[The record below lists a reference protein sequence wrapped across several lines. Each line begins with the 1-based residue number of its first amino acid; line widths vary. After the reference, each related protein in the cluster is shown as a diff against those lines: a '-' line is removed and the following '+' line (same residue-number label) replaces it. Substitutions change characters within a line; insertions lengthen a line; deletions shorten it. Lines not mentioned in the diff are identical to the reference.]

1 MAQHRRLT
9 RKTSP
14 KDVHRSLLT
23 SLPCDKLL
31 LPFLGAQDLLRYIAT
46 CRTCHASAHS
56 GNRLELS
63 RVAQF
68 PAWLSPA
75 AAESLAR
82 RLHLA
87 SIRSIDAEDKRSSV
101 KAAQQPPQAGW
112 WQNKSPSPESE
123 MQPLTED
130 PLWWFMVSL
139 IRELALARQ
148 YRSMSNALL
157 PKLHAVNLTSLQSMT
172 SMSENYVGCE
182 LLEKMVA
189 TLMWEAPRLEQLRL
203 PQHCHLQPQKLQKAL
218 RQHPNTAAVSRA
230 FCGWLPPQTTSSMQ
244 TAHVL
249 DAMAIES
256 AQDAFLAGQFARSLT
271 QIRQLIALRTLSP
284 QAGTPGTWD
293 TPADGSLPEE
303 AQLGLPSSHTMHLG
317 HSMLK
322 AFADGYCATDAT
334 KPPQTQ
340 ELVVNA
346 QALAGAGPALAQLVS
361 EMPGLRSLRLLTASN
376 PPRPAGLRRA
386 SSPAQQACSSGQD
399 FAQLTSIQIRGGFS
413 LDSLNLGAML
423 SSASSLQVLDLS
435 GSEFGDADAQL
446 LAAANVGP
454 LPELHLLGFRGCKLQ
469 SPAAAA
475 ALARAV
481 NHFGSIRHIRMQA
494 NRWRVEAHR
503 SFAEHLLESSAQALV
518 SLEAGYSSHGQQ
530 GQALPSQSRPPRTAD
545 PSPGTPAESLAEE
558 LVEGGDAP
566 GTESRSDKLHFLAQ
580 FGVGLWLSAVACRLA
595 SGLQEL
601 RLEKLDV
608 GVVALQ
614 ILRRRLRSPMALRV
628 LAFST
633 GCTGLSE
640 KKAGI
645 ELAWLVARVTPRLQ
659 RLVLAGSD
667 ASPSLVQGMLEAI
680 SRSPA
685 TAAERALTHSPFA
698 LGRPEVRHLC
708 WIDVEN
714 AEAFLQAATI
724 TGPQLFQAFR
734 SNGCFSFQG
743 LRSEPKDTVWH
754 QNGSS

>member
-1 MAQHRRLT
+1 MYKSNRDIQDMIKKGLYNRLATVFFYLSDVEEGGQTNFPRAGGRPQPRDFADCSKGVSVFPRRG
-9 RKTSP
+9 RIMIFYSMHP
-14 KDVHRSLLT
+14 SGEMDET
-23 SLPCDKLL
+23 SLHAGCAVKRGTKWSANKWI
-31 LPFLGAQDLLRYIAT
+31 LGDI
-46 CRTCHASAHS
+46 
-56 GNRLELS
+56 G
-63 RVAQF
+63 
-68 PAWLSPA
+68 
-75 AAESLAR
+75 
-82 RLHLA
+82 
-87 SIRSIDAEDKRSSV
+87 DA
-101 KAAQQPPQAGW
+101 
-112 WQNKSPSPESE
+112 
-123 MQPLTED
+123 L
-130 PLWWFMVSL
+130 
-139 IRELALARQ
+139 
-148 YRSMSNALL
+148 
-157 PKLHAVNLTSLQSMT
+157 
-172 SMSENYVGCE
+172 
-182 LLEKMVA
+182 
-189 TLMWEAPRLEQLRL
+189 
-203 PQHCHLQPQKLQKAL
+203 
-218 RQHPNTAAVSRA
+218 
-230 FCGWLPPQTTSSMQ
+230 
-244 TAHVL
+244 
-249 DAMAIES
+249 
-256 AQDAFLAGQFARSLT
+256 
-271 QIRQLIALRTLSP
+271 
-284 QAGTPGTWD
+284 
-293 TPADGSLPEE
+293 
-303 AQLGLPSSHTMHLG
+303 LGLPSSHTMHLG
-317 HSMLK
+317 HSILK

-334 KPPQTQ
+334 KPPQAQ

-346 QALAGAGPALAQLVS
+346 QALAGATRQSSG
-361 EMPGLRSLRLLTASN
+361 
-376 PPRPAGLRRA
+376 RPFVHRRG
-386 SSPAQQACSSGQD
+386 QQACAARSRHKPAADRTDHTRDD
-399 FAQLTSIQIRGGFS
+399 FAQLTSIQIRGGFP

-454 LPELHLLGFRGCKLQ
+454 LPELHLLGFRACKLQ

-530 GQALPSQSRPPRTAD
+530 GQALASQSLPSRTAD
-545 PSPGTPAESLAEE
+545 PNAGTAVESLAEE
-558 LVEGGDAP
+558 LVEGADAP
-566 GTESRSDKLHFLAQ
+566 ATESRSDKLHFLAQ

-614 ILRRRLRSPMALRV
+614 ILRRRLRSRSIAAERCREKGARGKGGVLPW

-680 SRSPA
+680 SRSPV
-685 TAAERALTHSPFA
+685 TTAERALTHNPFA
-698 LGRPEVRHLC
+698 VGRPEVRHLC

-714 AEAFLQAATI
+714 A
-724 TGPQLFQAFR
+724 GP
-734 SNGCFSFQG
+734 
-743 LRSEPKDTVWH
+743 
-754 QNGSS
+754 

>member
-1 MAQHRRLT
+1 MAQRWRLT

-14 KDVHRSLLT
+14 KDVNRSLLT

-101 KAAQQPPQAGW
+101 NAAQRPAQTGW
-112 WQNKSPSPESE
+112 WQKNMQRPSLERE
-123 MQPLTED
+123 KQMQPLTED
-130 PLWWFMVSL
+130 PLWCFMVSL
-139 IRELALARQ
+139 VRELALARL
-148 YRSMSNALL
+148 YRSMSSALL
-157 PKLHAVNLTSLQSMT
+157 PKLHAVNLTSLQS
-172 SMSENYVGCE
+172 SMSENCIGCE

-203 PQHCHLQPQKLQKAL
+203 PQHCHLQPQRLQKAL
-218 RQHPNTAAVSRA
+218 RQHPNTEAVSRA
-230 FCGWLPPQTTSSMQ
+230 LCGWLPPQSTSSMQ

-249 DAMAIES
+249 DAIAIES
-256 AQDAFLAGQFARSLT
+256 AQDAFLAGQLARSLT
-271 QIRQLIALRTLSP
+271 QIKQLIAIRTRSP
-284 QAGTPGTWD
+284 QAGAPGAWD

-303 AQLGLPSSHTMHLG
+303 ALLGLPSSHTMHLG
-317 HSMLK
+317 HSILK

-334 KPPQTQ
+334 KPPQAQ

-376 PPRPAGLRRA
+376 PPRPTGMRRA
-386 SSPAQQACSSGQD
+386 ISPQACSGQD
-399 FAQLTSIQIRGGFS
+399 FAQLTSIQIRGGFP

-454 LPELHLLGFRGCKLQ
+454 LPELHLLGFRACKLQ

-530 GQALPSQSRPPRTAD
+530 GQALASQSLPSRTAD
-545 PSPGTPAESLAEE
+545 PNAGTAVESLAEE
-558 LVEGGDAP
+558 LVEGADAP
-566 GTESRSDKLHFLAQ
+566 ATESRSDKLHFLAQ

-680 SRSPA
+680 SRSPV
-685 TAAERALTHSPFA
+685 TTAERALTHNPFA
-698 LGRPEVRHLC
+698 VGRPEVRHLC

-724 TGPQLFQAFR
+724 TGAQLFQAFR

>member
-1 MAQHRRLT
+1 
-9 RKTSP
+9 
-14 KDVHRSLLT
+14 
-23 SLPCDKLL
+23 
-31 LPFLGAQDLLRYIAT
+31 
-46 CRTCHASAHS
+46 
-56 GNRLELS
+56 
-63 RVAQF
+63 
-68 PAWLSPA
+68 
-75 AAESLAR
+75 
-82 RLHLA
+82 
-87 SIRSIDAEDKRSSV
+87 
-101 KAAQQPPQAGW
+101 
-112 WQNKSPSPESE
+112 
-123 MQPLTED
+123 
-130 PLWWFMVSL
+130 
-139 IRELALARQ
+139 
-148 YRSMSNALL
+148 
-157 PKLHAVNLTSLQSMT
+157 
-172 SMSENYVGCE
+172 
-182 LLEKMVA
+182 
-189 TLMWEAPRLEQLRL
+189 
-203 PQHCHLQPQKLQKAL
+203 
-218 RQHPNTAAVSRA
+218 
-230 FCGWLPPQTTSSMQ
+230 
-244 TAHVL
+244 
-249 DAMAIES
+249 
-256 AQDAFLAGQFARSLT
+256 
-271 QIRQLIALRTLSP
+271 
-284 QAGTPGTWD
+284 
-293 TPADGSLPEE
+293 
-303 AQLGLPSSHTMHLG
+303 
-317 HSMLK
+317 
-322 AFADGYCATDAT
+322 
-334 KPPQTQ
+334 
-340 ELVVNA
+340 
-346 QALAGAGPALAQLVS
+346 
-361 EMPGLRSLRLLTASN
+361 MPGLRSLRLLTASN